1 MSNWSS
7 DHIFRIVLGILA
19 AASLSG
25 IGYLTL
31 VVIKINNLETKFE
44 KQEELVNDVKIF
56 LLNKRGNTTVELTE
70 QGGETELLSKLF
82 EKKLEEKIAEVQR
95 LESLLQPFQTI
106 AHELFEGDEKVVLM
120 KLTDRI
126 KTLEEKV
133 RKFVFKPLSE
143 NARTQIVKQ
152 LSSLKQ
158 LYKDNNIR
166 IELTHDIT
174 TPTTTRKYANQ
185 LALIMAESGLNVTGP
200 GFATVDST
208 DNRSY
213 PLVWE
218 YSKEQQG
225 LAEKLYSFLNEIQS
239 CRSVAAI
246 KDYPKGHIRIH
257 MAGSI
262 VFDDQGRASFD

>member
-1 MSNWSS
+1 M
-7 DHIFRIVLGILA
+7 FLGVLA

-56 LLNKRGNTTVELTE
+56 LLNKRQNTTMEITE
-70 QGGETELLSKLF
+70 QGGKTKLF
-82 EKKLEEKIAEVQR
+82 EKRLEEKTAEVQR

-133 RKFVFKPLSE
+133 RKFVFRPLSDDL
-143 NARTQIVKQ
+143 RTQIVKQ

-166 IELTHDIT
+166 IELTHEIY
-174 TPTTTRKYANQ
+174 TPTITRKYANQ
-185 LALIMAESGLNVTGP
+185 LALILAEAGLNVTGP
-200 GFATVDST
+200 GFANVVYP
-208 DNRSY
+208 DNKTY
-213 PLVWE
+213 PLEWA

-225 LAEKLYSFLNEIQS
+225 LAEKLYSCLNEIQS
-239 CRSVAAI
+239 CRSVAAR
-246 KDYPKGHIRIH
+246 KDFGNGRIRIH
-257 MAGSI
+257 MAGFI